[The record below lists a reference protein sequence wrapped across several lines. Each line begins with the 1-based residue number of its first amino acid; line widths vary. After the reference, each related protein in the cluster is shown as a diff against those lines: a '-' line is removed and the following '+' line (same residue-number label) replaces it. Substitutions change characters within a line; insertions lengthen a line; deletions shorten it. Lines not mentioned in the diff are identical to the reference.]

1 MKRTLRILTFAA
13 LVVGARLSFAE
24 VTPLAGRG
32 SIAIQHVTVIDV
44 QTGARAADQT
54 IVISGNRISA
64 VGRTADIRTPAGARV
79 VDGTGKFLIPGLW
92 EAHFHAI
99 HVRFD
104 RALPI
109 AVARGITDARD
120 MGAPI
125 SYLTKA
131 PKAIDNGLLAPRLFV
146 AGPELDGVSA
156 PFIAQYFPP
165 GEETIINTAEEGRQ
179 IVDQLAAMKVDFIK
193 VHNELKKD
201 VYYAIADEAKRKG
214 LMFVGHI
221 QPGVG
226 ILEASDAGQRTIEHL
241 IGLQTVCAA
250 SPADLRRPAPNSPA
264 PTEPIQIDQAKCED
278 AVRHLARNGT
288 YFSPTPLG
296 APGQGP
302 KRMRDFNLK
311 IVYMAFKAGVPLLAG
326 TDWPGPAY
334 MKDNYSSFDK
344 TPQDELA
351 GFVEAGLTPLEA
363 LRTATLNPAKLFNKT
378 NELGSVQ
385 EGKLADLDVLEGDPL
400 IYIDNTKRVDT
411 VIVNG
416 RLVDAAERMKILN
429 AEAAG
434 RNTATK

>member
-1 MKRTLRILTFAA
+1 MNRLHLIFRCALIVAAAPVLFAQSA
-13 LVVGARLSFAE
+13 PAPTGA
-24 VTPLAGRG
+24 
-32 SIAIQHVTVIDV
+32 IAVQHVTVINV
-44 QTGARAADQT
+44 ETGGRTADQT
-54 IVISGNRISA
+54 VLVSGNRIAAVASA
-64 VGRTADIRTPAGARV
+64 ATLKSPPGARIV
-79 VDGTGKFLIPGLW
+79 NARGKFVIPGLW

-99 HVRFD
+99 HVRFE
-104 RALPI
+104 RSLPI

-131 PKAIDNGLLAPRLFV
+131 RKAIDEGLLTPRLFV
-146 AGPELDGVSA
+146 AGPELDGASS

-165 GEETIINTAEEGRQ
+165 GEEDIVNTPEEGRR
-179 IVDQLAAMKVDFIK
+179 IVDQLAALKVDFIK
-193 VHNELKKD
+193 VHNELKTD
-201 VYYAIADEAKRKG
+201 VYYAIADESKRKG
-214 LMFVGHI
+214 FMFVGHI

-250 SPADLRRPAPNSPA
+250 NPADLRRPAPNTPV
-264 PTEPIQIDQAKCED
+264 PTDAIQIDQAKCED
-278 AVRHLARNGT
+278 AVRNLARNST

-311 IVYMAFKAGVPLLAG
+311 IVSMAFKAGVPLLAG

-344 TPQDELA
+344 SPQDELA

-363 LRTATLNPAKLFNKT
+363 LRTATLNPATLFKKT
-378 NELGSVQ
+378 NELGSIQ
-385 EGKLADLDVLEGDPL
+385 QGKLADLVVLEGDPL
-400 IYIDNTKRVDT
+400 IDINNTKRVDT

-416 RLVDAAERMKILN
+416 RLVDSAERMNILS
-429 AEAAG
+429 AEAAR
-434 RNTATK
+434 RNAATK